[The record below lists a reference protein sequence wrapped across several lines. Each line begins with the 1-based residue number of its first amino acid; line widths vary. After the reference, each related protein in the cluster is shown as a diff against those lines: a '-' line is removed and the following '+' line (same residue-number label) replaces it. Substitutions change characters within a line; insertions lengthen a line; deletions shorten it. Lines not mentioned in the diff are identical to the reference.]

1 MRIFKLTL
9 KSLLALL
16 VLLLVLLAIYIWRSF
31 PSLDGE
37 LKAAGL
43 AAPVQVRRDASDV
56 THIEAQSVTDAY
68 FALGWVHAQERG
80 WQLEFNRR
88 VMHGQLSEAF
98 GPAALETDK
107 LIRTFGIV
115 QAAQAQWQ
123 KMPPDGKALL
133 EAYARGIN
141 AFHASSSQ
149 ALPPEFHIL
158 GIKPGEWQPQDSLG
172 WSLMMA
178 LDLGGNWGQEFA
190 RLSALQDITTQQ
202 LWQLLP
208 PYPGEAPATAVD
220 LAALYRGLGVYQARG
235 ESPKTAAAEVPGESS
250 VLAMKDLTDINAWA
264 HGLGHLEGVGSNDWV
279 VSGTHTQSG
288 KPLLA
293 NDPHLALG
301 APAIWYFARLKAP
314 AANGQKALDVIGAT
328 LPGAPS
334 VVLGRTAGVA
344 WGFTNTGPDTQ
355 DLYLEQINPADA
367 KQYKTPDG
375 WATFTTREEVFKV
388 KGRPDEHFVVRGTRH
403 GPVLTD
409 AQAAQGKVI
418 DTKRFVL
425 ALRWGALDDDN
436 QTALASFNA
445 NFAQTVDELLAA
457 YEPYHSPMQN
467 MVAADTRGRTAY
479 RALGRVP
486 VRRAD
491 NDLHGIA
498 PAPGWDARYDWAG
511 WIPADKTPRVEDAA
525 IAAHGWHATANQ
537 RIAPADYPFYLGSDW
552 ITPERFDRIESLLG
566 ARPKHT
572 LETLHDV
579 QADQFSLAT
588 LKLLPVLLATKS
600 DHMLAATAL
609 AQFKAFD
616 GVMRADSPAPLI
628 FAVWADELTR
638 GLVESR
644 FGAPKFNNL
653 YGKRTF
659 RSGLEKM
666 MLDPQ
671 AGAFWCGKA
680 GCAQQSAQAL
690 SRALDRIAAWQGAD
704 VASWRWGAAHMAI
717 SSHRPFS
724 NVPALAELFEVR
736 VPTGGDPW
744 TVNVGQ
750 YWANLPDKPFANRH
764 AASMRALYDL
774 ADPEKS
780 RFIYQTGQSGL
791 VFSSRYRD
799 MRDQWAAVQYRPL
812 QLQPDHWEHQATL
825 VP

>member
-9 KSLLALL
+9 KSLAAL
-16 VLLLVLLAIYIWRSF
+16 LLLVLVAFGIYVWRTF

-56 THIEAQSVTDAY
+56 THIEAQSVQDAY
-68 FALGWVHAQERG
+68 YALGWVHAQERS

-88 VMHGQLSEAF
+88 VMHGELSEVF

-107 LIRTFGIV
+107 LIRTLGIV

-123 KMPPDGKALL
+123 KASPEGKALL

-158 GIKPGEWQPQDSLG
+158 GIQPGEWKPQDSLG

-190 RLSALQDITTQQ
+190 RLSAVQDISTQQ

-208 PYPGEAPATAVD
+208 PYPGEAPATKVD
-220 LAALYRGLGVYQARG
+220 LAALYRGLGVYAPRG
-235 ESPKTAAAEVPGESS
+235 ESPKTAAADTDTSS
-250 VLAMKDLTDINAWA
+250 LLAMKDLADINAWA
-264 HGLGHLEGVGSNDWV
+264 RGLGHLEGVGSNDWV
-279 VSGTHTQSG
+279 VSGTRTESG

-301 APAIWYFARLKAP
+301 APAIWYFARMKAP
-314 AANGQKALDVIGAT
+314 AGNGHKALDVIGAT

-355 DLYLEQINPADA
+355 DLYLEQINPADP

-388 KGRPDEHFVVRGTRH
+388 KGRPDEHVVVRATRH
-403 GPVLTD
+403 GPVISE
-409 AQAAQGKVI
+409 AQAFYGKVV
-418 DTKRFVL
+418 DGKRFVL

-436 QTALASFNA
+436 QTAQSSFEA
-445 NFAQTVDELLAA
+445 NFAQNVDELLAA
-457 YEPYHSPMQN
+457 YGPYHSPMQN
-467 MVAADTRGRTAY
+467 LVAADTGGRTAY
-479 RALGRVP
+479 RAIGKVP
-486 VRRAD
+486 VRRPD
-491 NDLHGIA
+491 NDLRGIA
-498 PAPGWDARYDWAG
+498 PAPGWDARYDWTG

-525 IAAHGWHATANQ
+525 IAAKGWHATANQ
-537 RIAPADYPFYLGSDW
+537 RIAPPDYPFYLGSDW
-552 ITPERFDRIESLLG
+552 VTPERFDRIESLLG

-572 LETLHDV
+572 LETLRDV

-600 DHMLAATAL
+600 EHPLAAAAL
-609 AQFKAFD
+609 AQFKTFD
-616 GVMRADSPAPLI
+616 GIMHAETAAPLI

-638 GLVESR
+638 GLVASK
-644 FGAPKFNNL
+644 FGDAKFNSL

-659 RSGLEKM
+659 RAGVEKM

-671 AGAFWCGKA
+671 AGAFWCGKP

-690 SRALDRIAAWQGAD
+690 PCAGPHLRLARRRRRVLALGHGAHGGVEPSPVQQCGPARGAVRSARAHGGRSVDGERRPVLGQFAGQAVREPARGEHARAL
-704 VASWRWGAAHMAI
+704 
-717 SSHRPFS
+717 
-724 NVPALAELFEVR
+724 
-736 VPTGGDPW
+736 
-744 TVNVGQ
+744 
-750 YWANLPDKPFANRH
+750 
-764 AASMRALYDL
+764 
-774 ADPEKS
+774 
-780 RFIYQTGQSGL
+780 
-791 VFSSRYRD
+791 
-799 MRDQWAAVQYRPL
+799 
-812 QLQPDHWEHQATL
+812 
-825 VP
+825 